1 MITLSSTPLYLGEA
15 PEERSL
21 IILFIFICF
30 NIDINLVF
38 WEGCTHILLNVI
50 NQFRGLCV
58 VFSLDVNLCR
68 DEDVRRPEMDSLD
81 IDETV
86 YFISVE
92 ASLIRVRSFSVTLSP
107 IRRL

>member
-1 MITLSSTPLYLGEA
+1 MYSGKAARIFFSM
-15 PEERSL
+15 SL
-21 IILFIFICF
+21 I
-30 NIDINLVF
+30 NSV
-38 WEGCTHILLNVI
+38 
-50 NQFRGLCV
+50 GLCV

-92 ASLIRVRSFSVTLSP
+92 GLLDTC
-107 IRRL
+107 